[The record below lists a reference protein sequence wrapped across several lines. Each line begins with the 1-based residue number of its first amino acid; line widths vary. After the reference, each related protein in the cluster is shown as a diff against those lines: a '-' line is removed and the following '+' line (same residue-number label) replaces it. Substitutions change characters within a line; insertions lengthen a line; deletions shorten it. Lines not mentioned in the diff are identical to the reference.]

1 MHSLLAAE
9 PVARIAVFRALMLGD
24 MLCAVPALRAL
35 RRAFP
40 GASIVWIGLEP
51 TRAMASRLDRLV
63 DGFIA
68 LPGYPGLPEVRHDSA
83 ALPGFLEQVRECRF
97 DLALQMH
104 GSGPIVN
111 ELVCS
116 FGARRS
122 AGFFVDG
129 ALVPAR
135 DASLYRRW
143 PGHGH
148 EIERLLSLTD
158 HLGLARDGTSLEYPV
173 RAEDRA
179 ALADLGLEL
188 SDDRRPYVCLH
199 AGSQL
204 ASRRWPAERFAAVGD
219 ALAARGRRVVLTG
232 SAGEAALL
240 KRVAA
245 AMRRPVV
252 DLAGRTTP
260 GMLGALIEGA
270 EALVCNDTS
279 VSHVAAALRCPS
291 VVVSAGADVA
301 RWAPLDASRHR
312 VLWQAVPCRPCA
324 HAECPIG
331 HPCALAI
338 EPDAVVRAL
347 DEVLAAAAPARRRA
361 EEATA

>member
-9 PVARIAVFRALMLGD
+9 PIARIAVFRALMLGD
-24 MLCAVPALRAL
+24 MLCAVPALRAV

-40 GASIVWIGLEP
+40 RATIEWIGLEP
-51 TRAMASRLDRLV
+51 TRAMAARLPHLV

-68 LPGYPGLPEVRHDSA
+68 LPGYPGLPEVRHDPA
-83 ALPGFLEQVRECRF
+83 ALPGFLEEVRGRRF
-97 DLALQMH
+97 DLALQLH
-104 GSGPIVN
+104 GSGPVVN

-143 PGHGH
+143 PDRGH

-158 HLGLARDGTSLEYPV
+158 HLGLARDGLALEYPV
-173 RAEDRA
+173 RAQDREALA
-179 ALADLGLEL
+179 ALGFERSEAD
-188 SDDRRPYVCLH
+188 RPYVCLH

-204 ASRRWPAERFAAVGD
+204 ASRRWPAERFAIVGD

-232 SAGEAALL
+232 SAGERALVQS
-240 KRVAA
+240 VAA
-245 AMRRPVV
+245 AMRRPAL
-252 DLAGRTTP
+252 DLAGLTTP
-260 GMLGALIEGA
+260 GMLGALLEGA

-279 VSHVAAALRCPS
+279 VSHIAAALRCPS

-301 RWAPLDASRHR
+301 RWAPLDTARHR
-312 VLWQAVPCRPCA
+312 VLWQAMPCRPCA

-338 EPDAVVRAL
+338 EPRAVLRAL
-347 DEVLAAAAPARRRA
+347 DEVLAPAPARRRA